1 MVASVATAIANVFE
15 RINIL
20 QDSVATVMTDVFS
33 KKLNYDV
40 NKIAKTVRIFMEIE
54 HIKNRGVT
62 FWLERIGPLFP
73 TLWSGH
79 EFGQNL

>member
-1 MVASVATAIANVFE
+1 
-15 RINIL
+15 
-20 QDSVATVMTDVFS
+20 MTDVFS

-40 NKIAKTVRIFMEIE
+40 IKIAKTVRIFMEIE
-54 HIKNRGVT
+54 HIKNQGVT
-62 FWLERIGPLFP
+62 FWARRIGPLFP